1 VRKRQVAPARLRA
14 PRFQLIGQIIF
25 ELKKAV
31 WPTRQEVIRL
41 TLIVIAI
48 SIAVGL
54 LLGGFDYGFTQLVND
69 LFLGGG

>member
-1 VRKRQVAPARLRA
+1 MRKRQVAHGRRGV
-14 PRFQLIGQIIF
+14 PRFQFIGQVVS

-31 WPTRQEVIRL
+31 WPTRQEIIRL
-41 TLIVIAI
+41 TLMVIAI
-48 SIAVGL
+48 SIAMGL